1 MRKIPMLSRSNLYKY
16 QERAVNHIL
25 DINYCALWLDMGLG
39 KTISTLTAIEELMFN
54 SFEVN
59 RVLIIAPL
67 RVCNTVWKQEA
78 ENWEH
83 TGILKFSN
91 LAGGKANMTKG
102 LQRKADVYLINRENV
117 TALVKHLGSKWIF
130 DMVVIDESS
139 SFKSNK
145 SQRFRALKHVRPK
158 IKRLVELTGTPSP
171 NGYMDLWS
179 QFYLLDMGERLGKTI
194 TNYRSRFFESD
205 FMGYNYTL
213 RDGADEK
220 IQNLITD
227 VVLSMKSEDYLELP
241 DVITLVL
248 ENKLEGKLLKQYKT
262 FEKEMMLDINE
273 DEKILAMSAASL
285 SNKLLQFSSGN
296 VYSGDE
302 DNRVT
307 NHFHNLKIDTLK
319 EIIEDSPNENY
330 LVAYNYQHE
339 LEALTKHF
347 PEAVVLDKKGK
358 AVKEWN
364 DGKIKMLI
372 AHPASA
378 GHGLNLQ
385 FGGSTIVWYGYN
397 WSLELYQQFNKR
409 LHRNGQQNVVRIL
422 HIAVGDVEG
431 RLMKALAQKD
441 ATQEKLLQALKGD

>member
-194 TNYRSRFFESD
+194 TNYRRRFFESD

-339 LEALTKHF
+339 LEALTEHF

-358 AVKEWN
+358 AVKDWN

-441 ATQEKLLQALKGD
+441 VTQEKLLQALKGD